1 MFTEILRGLK
11 GLKGLRGLEGLSQ
24 QERDA
29 WRRVNASK
37 LEGKSAQYE
46 DRLYANQ
53 QFVKKF
59 GMDAFNSFNKDQR
72 DYIYKNTIVNEL
84 YTDLYSPYT
93 DKIGTDGKYI
103 VDPNKGMGSEAEFK
117 KYYAMDADS
126 KLELIRSGWKP
137 TPQIE
142 SELKKERDMKL
153 ATISNSNAWVGAPNY
168 AQGAVTASFIFREP
182 IHEELS
188 RSKNNKILEGIYARD
203 LKKREEELQPEI
215 DDYYLN
221 TIGKLS
227 DSEVKSQFMKAL
239 TPSDT
244 NIGNSQLLAFFHDG
258 KNVEDEVKNFSIDDM
273 RMYLAKFKVLNDR
286 LGADAAYTAL
296 DNYAK
301 EYISDHQGKLT
312 YAGLLAKDIGI
323 GILSYTADKVNGMR
337 QLLNTGKKSVVWIDN
352 KGNVVAPDQVRTA
365 KNGDKYYI
373 NDDGKVTAIK
383 QTKMSVTDLDY
394 LGKDAEG
401 NTRSDFLNNQF
412 WADAEQYGTLDSDE
426 IKQYKKLG
434 ASPYKVVYK
443 PGDDSD
449 LLYETIKMT
458 SFAIADAASMLIP
471 GYGETVG
478 AAMQTTKAA
487 SLLGKAISTLGKGIY
502 YTSKLAKAAQ
512 PTISATAIGHAYGR
526 GVFGEALTQN
536 MQQLEE
542 YAYTFAQK
550 NFHDNYYSNKQ
561 FKDQVD
567 KDVQTEFNKLKNIQ
581 KAELNT
587 SEGDKEISNQELTD
601 EALMEKAKQIVSSTY
616 IDRGVKD
623 IQNSDDYF
631 DMVGKASESASDA
644 AMTAAI
650 TDGAKY
656 ILVNNF
662 GYRKFLFNTA
672 ADRAASS
679 ARRLARNLSEK
690 ESRRLLFKSLIDG
703 KKLKTIGKI
712 TASQAWG
719 GAWTN
724 FTDEMQSWG
733 GKQINQDRFSS
744 YLSGFYNGQASDDIY
759 GAIDAVTSYFNGAM
773 ASLAK
778 GTTWKAGLV
787 GATGSLTSFAPNVAS
802 IATTIGTK
810 RGREAWRKASL
821 GERVNM
827 IFNNGVLNEY
837 YGKKQG
843 ESEIKRYVDI
853 VNKLLDEQDNFS
865 ILKSAVA
872 LDRASIDVSNQED
885 KNAITYLKAVNAISL
900 LHQFQSD
907 SGIKDQSS
915 SRIKRWLKNKFGEG
929 ENTLG
934 AVASQS
940 TILTKALS
948 EIEDLAN
955 GNLSEESTKNYLSEY
970 YAKNPTVEQSEDNN
984 KRALEEMSQNAKT
997 LLDAENTWQ
1006 DINSKLDMVE
1016 KDRGSKISS
1025 NVRSKLLERAALDG
1039 FLSERLDALEDK
1051 ISGNR
1056 INTSTES
1063 TAETWGTKE
1072 AIKKQ
1077 VLSMERTERD
1087 LNKNIITAKNR
1098 LDSATTKLNEYKK
1111 THDIENLDDIAATE
1125 YIGLL
1130 NNVEAAKLQYEY
1142 TVNSMDKLKSR
1153 QEKMRAMSKE
1163 ESSRVLSKDEILAL
1177 PSEARARMLNDLNR
1191 SNYSKEQLE
1200 QIDALKNELTLKD
1213 PSLLQSIQDQA
1224 RLLKQKNANASAY
1237 EMMLENPEAAY
1248 TEFEAQDGV
1257 DATVSRDLF
1266 FRRYSE
1272 SINNVIRKLSN
1283 LSNIKGVS
1291 QDDIREAIYK
1301 NLRVL
1306 HPKIL
1311 DYLDTTLPNEKGLE
1325 FIPLYSNEI
1334 VKAKE
1339 WSNMLT
1345 DISKAVDQM
1354 NFDDSTKKAFSD
1366 NIGNLI
1372 DKASTRKQ
1380 AMDILEQVSNSTNV
1394 SNSDQANFRK
1404 LLNIINGVEEQR
1416 NATTTETK
1424 EEKKARQESQETQA
1438 KQEKKKIKDAE
1449 NAGDELM
1456 RGTIEENLTRIK
1468 TDIFTD
1474 NKIEQEDYSVLFN
1487 IYNELYGY
1495 DNNTLDKLISKHTD
1509 NESLVNIINKVK
1521 AVNNFTSKMLLTT
1534 TEVGESDFDFDA
1546 KSSDKFTVSPKARLQ
1561 FLTSDILLNSLPR
1574 NLSIDEAFEEFFN
1587 SNSDTVDNDIKSA
1600 LKKAYNKAKSIENTE
1615 KATVTET
1622 KEEKRV
1628 KNAENQ
1634 ADEDLGLLYGKKS
1647 ITKAINNHK
1656 NRTPNHGVSYG
1667 VTGSKVKSISDNS
1680 IVFDGL
1686 SDDRTTVK
1694 LTKEEQKEAVKILNS
1709 KLSKTEQREAIQKLF
1724 DNVADRVLNEISNND
1739 FSSIE
1744 KSKYKETQSKVQEA
1758 YQETEREKSNE
1769 QNAQEAYTETEQER
1783 RNQEEANRQ
1792 LHTYEQT
1799 DEDIAR
1805 DKAIEEQRKE
1815 GVDFSSGTIDFE
1827 SPNWEKQV
1835 EQAEAEGHKI
1845 EEGFVS
1851 KDTVDTTDQG
1861 NRESMQPSEVL
1872 AGNYF
1877 HRYDVDALIED
1888 KKEVVSYGRK
1898 GDTLDR
1904 ILKWFENAGIKLQEI
1919 VDTEVGDIM
1928 KTKPEVH
1935 LLYVNPKTT
1944 ATDDACFSDT
1954 AMLAVEYTDKI
1965 SKIHNNDRGGVI
1977 TANGKQYLIIGTLGF
1992 NNREQ
1997 QSNYVSVHN
2006 PAKGS
2011 RLKYFTANPN
2021 ERFYILPTA
2030 HTEIAEMTS
2039 GRITRQLESDSEVK
2053 IRPITELLSEPNRNP
2068 KGLKLQDLKWGIMFE
2083 DGLHYANVSPRNTVY
2098 PPRDTLSNLGAVF
2111 LLTEAANGNYIP
2123 VAIRPT
2129 MLSDL
2134 QDGALKT
2141 QLNNLFNELS
2151 STKHSDR
2158 LGAINQLVKLLNIKE
2173 EGDNILVGMKDK
2185 ATVSTVKN
2193 GTVLR
2198 TFNLKDANFS
2208 RMDLIN
2214 AIFELNPRVNITLS
2228 TLSDPVQLRMYAEA
2242 GALNT
2247 DIAKLGTS
2255 NASYTVYSMDANGN
2269 PIKTK
2274 PIENRDP
2281 STEAN
2286 SDLNKADYKKKHSVY
2301 YRGSQYRE
2309 KNGKWYNTNWKEVT
2323 DPILLSQI
2331 KWTSY
2336 IRVNDLTPNLVG
2348 NDMFGN
2354 KNNKYYIIN
2363 SNPTNAKVI
2372 KVLSNGIVAEL
2383 NINDSRVIIEKVQNR
2398 DIQAARE
2405 KAAKEEKE
2413 RLMHIENSM
2422 NYNNAEATGEG
2433 EDVTEVN
2440 EISGANLTEE
2450 QIIAQGN
2457 GDFQLDSKP
2466 QQTDTELRAQAMVD
2480 RITTDTHSITLDSKR
2495 GIYTD
2500 STGKEYARVTSVIQ
2514 ATKDAERFDPNSPW
2528 AVPSTNIGTG
2538 VDNFVRDF
2546 FANKLGNVD
2555 NLTERYSNADITQLK
2570 SFLKQL
2576 EGLKEKFDKAGLTV
2590 VPRDVTVTGEVEVT
2604 DTNGKKYKLAVAGT
2618 LDLLAYD
2625 KEGNF
2630 YIFDMKTNRSVPN
2643 EKKVTK
2649 WDKQLSLYKQFLE
2662 TKYGI
2667 SVKGTSI
2674 IPIEV
2679 KYPVPKGWGNGKTVY
2694 RADEKTNQLYYQT
2707 EDNSGALTSSTPYR
2721 DAKPILHPNIPIST
2735 SPVKIEYNLLT
2746 DSEKALLS
2754 PVVDGTFNSST
2765 GTTNIE
2771 SKNKN
2776 KDINKTGDI
2785 SLAELQAST
2794 NAKPTDVSSMLKNR
2808 NYSKKVRE
2816 ILKEK
2821 GFNGKMS
2828 EVEAWLKE
2836 HNMPISNIKDID
2848 SWIDMLQNC
2857 R

>member
-1 MFTEILRGLK
+1 
-11 GLKGLRGLEGLSQ
+11 
-24 QERDA
+24 
-29 WRRVNASK
+29 
-37 LEGKSAQYE
+37 
-46 DRLYANQ
+46 
-53 QFVKKF
+53 
-59 GMDAFNSFNKDQR
+59 MDATSRAYLFSTKDKLSPEQKKVLDNLEQKYLER
-72 DYIYKNTIVNEL
+72 GITNTEEYMNDLAKLKNAREGNIKAF
-84 YTDLYSPYT
+84 TDSSKNP
-93 DKIGTDGKYI
+93 KI
-103 VDPNKGMGSEAEFK
+103 A
-117 KYYAMDADS
+117 
-126 KLELIRSGWKP
+126 LEL
-137 TPQIE
+137 
-142 SELKKERDMKL
+142 
-153 ATISNSNAWVGAPNY
+153 
-168 AQGAVTASFIFREP
+168 
-182 IHEELS
+182 LS
-188 RSKNNKILEGIYARD
+188 RKEEEFSKAAANTRDELVGDAIEEDLTKIREDIFTNNKIEQ
-203 LKKREEELQPEI
+203 E
-215 DDYYLN
+215 DYP
-221 TIGKLS
+221 TI
-227 DSEVKSQFMKAL
+227 
-239 TPSDT
+239 
-244 NIGNSQLLAFFHDG
+244 
-258 KNVEDEVKNFSIDDM
+258 
-273 RMYLAKFKVLNDR
+273 FKVLYGYNNR
-286 LGADAAYTAL
+286 AL
-296 DNYAK
+296 DKVINR
-301 EYISDHQGKLT
+301 H
-312 YAGLLAKDIGI
+312 
-323 GILSYTADKVNGMR
+323 ADNES
-337 QLLNTGKKSVVWIDN
+337 LN
-352 KGNVVAPDQVRTA
+352 
-365 KNGDKYYI
+365 
-373 NDDGKVTAIK
+373 
-383 QTKMSVTDLDY
+383 
-394 LGKDAEG
+394 
-401 NTRSDFLNNQF
+401 
-412 WADAEQYGTLDSDE
+412 
-426 IKQYKKLG
+426 
-434 ASPYKVVYK
+434 
-443 PGDDSD
+443 
-449 LLYETIKMT
+449 
-458 SFAIADAASMLIP
+458 
-471 GYGETVG
+471 
-478 AAMQTTKAA
+478 
-487 SLLGKAISTLGKGIY
+487 
-502 YTSKLAKAAQ
+502 
-512 PTISATAIGHAYGR
+512 
-526 GVFGEALTQN
+526 
-536 MQQLEE
+536 
-542 YAYTFAQK
+542 
-550 NFHDNYYSNKQ
+550 
-561 FKDQVD
+561 
-567 KDVQTEFNKLKNIQ
+567 
-581 KAELNT
+581 
-587 SEGDKEISNQELTD
+587 
-601 EALMEKAKQIVSSTY
+601 
-616 IDRGVKD
+616 
-623 IQNSDDYF
+623 
-631 DMVGKASESASDA
+631 
-644 AMTAAI
+644 
-650 TDGAKY
+650 
-656 ILVNNF
+656 
-662 GYRKFLFNTA
+662 
-672 ADRAASS
+672 
-679 ARRLARNLSEK
+679 
-690 ESRRLLFKSLIDG
+690 
-703 KKLKTIGKI
+703 
-712 TASQAWG
+712 
-719 GAWTN
+719 
-724 FTDEMQSWG
+724 
-733 GKQINQDRFSS
+733 
-744 YLSGFYNGQASDDIY
+744 
-759 GAIDAVTSYFNGAM
+759 
-773 ASLAK
+773 
-778 GTTWKAGLV
+778 
-787 GATGSLTSFAPNVAS
+787 
-802 IATTIGTK
+802 
-810 RGREAWRKASL
+810 
-821 GERVNM
+821 
-827 IFNNGVLNEY
+827 
-837 YGKKQG
+837 
-843 ESEIKRYVDI
+843 
-853 VNKLLDEQDNFS
+853 
-865 ILKSAVA
+865 
-872 LDRASIDVSNQED
+872 
-885 KNAITYLKAVNAISL
+885 
-900 LHQFQSD
+900 
-907 SGIKDQSS
+907 
-915 SRIKRWLKNKFGEG
+915 
-929 ENTLG
+929 
-934 AVASQS
+934 
-940 TILTKALS
+940 
-948 EIEDLAN
+948 
-955 GNLSEESTKNYLSEY
+955 
-970 YAKNPTVEQSEDNN
+970 
-984 KRALEEMSQNAKT
+984 
-997 LLDAENTWQ
+997 
-1006 DINSKLDMVE
+1006 
-1016 KDRGSKISS
+1016 
-1025 NVRSKLLERAALDG
+1025 
-1039 FLSERLDALEDK
+1039 
-1051 ISGNR
+1051 
-1056 INTSTES
+1056 
-1063 TAETWGTKE
+1063 
-1072 AIKKQ
+1072 
-1077 VLSMERTERD
+1077 
-1087 LNKNIITAKNR
+1087 
-1098 LDSATTKLNEYKK
+1098 
-1111 THDIENLDDIAATE
+1111 
-1125 YIGLL
+1125 
-1130 NNVEAAKLQYEY
+1130 
-1142 TVNSMDKLKSR
+1142 
-1153 QEKMRAMSKE
+1153 
-1163 ESSRVLSKDEILAL
+1163 
-1177 PSEARARMLNDLNR
+1177 
-1191 SNYSKEQLE
+1191 
-1200 QIDALKNELTLKD
+1200 
-1213 PSLLQSIQDQA
+1213 
-1224 RLLKQKNANASAY
+1224 
-1237 EMMLENPEAAY
+1237 
-1248 TEFEAQDGV
+1248 
-1257 DATVSRDLF
+1257 
-1266 FRRYSE
+1266 
-1272 SINNVIRKLSN
+1272 
-1283 LSNIKGVS
+1283 
-1291 QDDIREAIYK
+1291 
-1301 NLRVL
+1301 
-1306 HPKIL
+1306 
-1311 DYLDTTLPNEKGLE
+1311 
-1325 FIPLYSNEI
+1325 
-1334 VKAKE
+1334 
-1339 WSNMLT
+1339 
-1345 DISKAVDQM
+1345 
-1354 NFDDSTKKAFSD
+1354 
-1366 NIGNLI
+1366 
-1372 DKASTRKQ
+1372 
-1380 AMDILEQVSNSTNV
+1380 
-1394 SNSDQANFRK
+1394 
-1404 LLNIINGVEEQR
+1404 NIINKVKEVNSFKDKMFLALLETPELGRSVDNILLNSLLKNNSIDAEFEEVFSSDAVDD
-1416 NATTTETK
+1416 NTKSALKKAYNKAKGIENTEKSTVTETK
-1424 EEKKARQESQETQA
+1424 EEKRARQESQETQA
-1438 KQEKKKIKDAE
+1438 KQE
-1449 NAGDELM
+1449 
-1456 RGTIEENLTRIK
+1456 
-1468 TDIFTD
+1468 
-1474 NKIEQEDYSVLFN
+1474 
-1487 IYNELYGY
+1487 
-1495 DNNTLDKLISKHTD
+1495 
-1509 NESLVNIINKVK
+1509 
-1521 AVNNFTSKMLLTT
+1521 
-1534 TEVGESDFDFDA
+1534 
-1546 KSSDKFTVSPKARLQ
+1546 
-1561 FLTSDILLNSLPR
+1561 
-1574 NLSIDEAFEEFFN
+1574 
-1587 SNSDTVDNDIKSA
+1587 
-1600 LKKAYNKAKSIENTE
+1600 
-1615 KATVTET
+1615 
-1622 KEEKRV
+1622 EKRV
-1628 KNAENQ
+1628 KNAE
-1634 ADEDLGLLYGKKS
+1634 D
-1647 ITKAINNHK
+1647 KA
-1656 NRTPNHGVSYG
+1656 
-1667 VTGSKVKSISDNS
+1667 
-1680 IVFDGL
+1680 
-1686 SDDRTTVK
+1686 
-1694 LTKEEQKEAVKILNS
+1694 Q
-1709 KLSKTEQREAIQKLF
+1709 EAIEVTEKE
-1724 DNVADRVLNEISNND
+1724 VSNDKNA
-1739 FSSIE
+1739 
-1744 KSKYKETQSKVQEA
+1744 QEA

-1851 KDTVDTTDQG
+1851 KDTADVTDQG

-1888 KKEVVSYGRK
+1888 KKEVVSYGRE

-1919 VDTEVGDIM
+1919 VDTEVRDIM

-2111 LLTEAANGNYIP
+2111 LLVEAANGNYIP

-2134 QDGALKT
+2134 QDGAIKT

-2151 STKHSDR
+2151 STKYSDR
-2158 LGAINQLVKLLNIKE
+2158 LGAINQLVKLLNINNK
-2173 EGDNILVGMKDK
+2173 GDNILIGMNDK

-2228 TLSDPVQLRMYAEA
+2228 TLSDPVQLKMYAEA

-2286 SDLNKADYKKKHSVY
+2286 SDLNKADYKKKHSIY

-2309 KNGKWYNTNWKEVT
+2309 KNGKWYDTNWKEVT

-2422 NYNNAEATGEG
+2422 DYNNVEATGEG

-2450 QIIAQGN
+2450 QIVAQGN

-2466 QQTDTELRAQAMVD
+2466 QQTDTELKAQAMVD

-2514 ATKDAERFDPNSPW
+2514 ATKDAERFDSNSPW

-2555 NLTERYSNADITQLK
+2555 NLNERYPNADITQLK

-2590 VPRDVTVTGEVEVT
+2590 VPRDVTVTGEIEVT

-2679 KYPVPKGWGNGKTVY
+2679 KYPTPKGWRNGKTVY

-2721 DAKPILHPNIPIST
+2721 DAKPILHSNIPIST
-2735 SPVKIEYNLLT
+2735 IPVKIEYNLLT

-2808 NYSKKVRE
+2808 NYSKKVRG

>member
-93 DKIGTDGKYI
+93 DKVGTDGKYI

-296 DNYAK
+296 YNYAK
-301 EYISDHQGKLT
+301 EYISDHQGKRT
-312 YAGLLAKDIGI
+312 YAGLLARDIGI

-412 WADAEQYGTLDSDE
+412 WADAEQYGTLDSNE

-587 SEGDKEISNQELTD
+587 SEGNKEIANQGLTD

-802 IATTIGTK
+802 IATTISTK

-821 GERVNM
+821 GEKVNM

-955 GNLSEESTKNYLSEY
+955 GNLSEESAKNYLSEY

-984 KRALEEMSQNAKT
+984 KRALEEISQNAKT
-997 LLDAENTWQ
+997 LIEAENTWQ

-1025 NVRSKLLERAALDG
+1025 NVRSRLLERAALDG

-1087 LNKNIITAKNR
+1087 LNKDIIAAKNR

-1111 THDIENLDDIAATE
+1111 NHDIENLDNIATTE

-1142 TVNSMDKLKSR
+1142 TINSMDKLKSR
-1153 QEKMRAMSKE
+1153 QEKMKAMSKE

-1200 QIDALKNELTLKD
+1200 QINALKNELTLKD

-1257 DATVSRDLF
+1257 DATISRDLF

-1272 SINNVIRKLSN
+1272 SINNVIRKLSS
-1283 LSNIKGVS
+1283 LSNIKDVS

-1372 DKASTRKQ
+1372 DKASTKKQ

-1438 KQEKKKIKDAE
+1438 KQEEKKVQDAE
-1449 NAGDELM
+1449 DKVKSHTRKLYDKYLQQLNEANTPIEKLTAINSLLQTNEKASKLGKELLQKEELDKIQKIQETLKEEGYEITPLLGTQYDDRMKVIAEFVPGKLGQKNNEIVSVSTPQILKDGKLVQAAKIVVATQVIEQAPEVENRTLRSSFKEVGLESNESAKGRIQNDNGGNLTSIQAKIIRIKALTVFENAQDSDNQRLHDAIVSAAHGIIANASVLALLYKALDAVKKGRMSVREAMALLETYMDVDDNTHKSLM
-1456 RGTIEENLTRIK
+1456 ANLDKTIEE
-1468 TDIFTD
+1468 
-1474 NKIEQEDYSVLFN
+1474 IEQSFQR
-1487 IYNELYGY
+1487 
-1495 DNNTLDKLISKHTD
+1495 
-1509 NESLVNIINKVK
+1509 
-1521 AVNNFTSKMLLTT
+1521 
-1534 TEVGESDFDFDA
+1534 
-1546 KSSDKFTVSPKARLQ
+1546 KSQS
-1561 FLTSDILLNSLPR
+1561 
-1574 NLSIDEAFEEFFN
+1574 
-1587 SNSDTVDNDIKSA
+1587 
-1600 LKKAYNKAKSIENTE
+1600 
-1615 KATVTET
+1615 
-1622 KEEKRV
+1622 
-1628 KNAENQ
+1628 
-1634 ADEDLGLLYGKKS
+1634 
-1647 ITKAINNHK
+1647 
-1656 NRTPNHGVSYG
+1656 
-1667 VTGSKVKSISDNS
+1667 
-1680 IVFDGL
+1680 
-1686 SDDRTTVK
+1686 
-1694 LTKEEQKEAVKILNS
+1694 QKEKN
-1709 KLSKTEQREAIQKLF
+1709 IQ
-1724 DNVADRVLNEISNND
+1724 
-1739 FSSIE
+1739 
-1744 KSKYKETQSKVQEA
+1744 ET

-1769 QNAQEAYTETEQER
+1769 KNAQEAYTETEQER

-1799 DEDIAR
+1799 DEDITR

-1851 KDTVDTTDQG
+1851 KDTADVTDQG

-1888 KKEVVSYGRK
+1888 KKEVVSYGRE

-2111 LLTEAANGNYIP
+2111 LLVEAANGNYIP

-2151 STKHSDR
+2151 STKYSDR
-2158 LGAINQLVKLLNIKE
+2158 LGAINQLVKLLNINEK
-2173 EGDNILVGMKDK
+2173 GDNILIGMKDK

-2228 TLSDPVQLRMYAEA
+2228 TLSDPVQLKMYAEA

-2281 STEAN
+2281 NTEAN
-2286 SDLNKADYKKKHSVY
+2286 SDLNKADYKKKHSIY

-2422 NYNNAEATGEG
+2422 DYNNVEATGEG
-2433 EDVTEVN
+2433 EDITEVN

-2450 QIIAQGN
+2450 QIVAQGN

-2466 QQTDTELRAQAMVD
+2466 QQTDTELKAQAMVD

-2514 ATKDAERFDPNSPW
+2514 ATKDAERFDPNSSW
-2528 AVPSTNIGTG
+2528 VVPSTNIGTG

-2555 NLTERYSNADITQLK
+2555 NLNERYPNADITQLK

-2679 KYPVPKGWGNGKTVY
+2679 KYPTPKGWRNGKTVY

-2721 DAKPILHPNIPIST
+2721 DAKPILHSNIPIST

-2808 NYSKKVRE
+2808 NYSKKVRG

>member
-1 MFTEILRGLK
+1 MFTEILRGLR

-93 DKIGTDGKYI
+93 DKVGTDGKYI

-188 RSKNNKILEGIYARD
+188 RSENNKILEGIYARD

-296 DNYAK
+296 YNYAK

-412 WADAEQYGTLDSDE
+412 WADAEQYGTLDSNE

-550 NFHDNYYSNKQ
+550 NFHDNYNSNKQ

-587 SEGDKEISNQELTD
+587 SEGNKEIANQGLTD

-802 IATTIGTK
+802 IATTISTK

-821 GERVNM
+821 GEKVNM

-955 GNLSEESTKNYLSEY
+955 GNLSEESAKNYLSEY

-984 KRALEEMSQNAKT
+984 KRALEEISQNAKT
-997 LLDAENTWQ
+997 LIEAENTWQ

-1025 NVRSKLLERAALDG
+1025 NVRSRLLERAALDG

-1087 LNKNIITAKNR
+1087 LNKNIIAAKNR

-1111 THDIENLDDIAATE
+1111 THDIENLDDIATTE

-1153 QEKMRAMSKE
+1153 QEKMKAMSKE

-1177 PSEARARMLNDLNR
+1177 PSEARARMLNNLNR

-1248 TEFEAQDGV
+1248 TEYEAQDGV
-1257 DATVSRDLF
+1257 DATISRDLF

-1272 SINNVIRKLSN
+1272 SINNVIRKLSS
-1283 LSNIKGVS
+1283 LSNIKDVS

-1438 KQEKKKIKDAE
+1438 KQE
-1449 NAGDELM
+1449 
-1456 RGTIEENLTRIK
+1456 
-1468 TDIFTD
+1468 
-1474 NKIEQEDYSVLFN
+1474 
-1487 IYNELYGY
+1487 
-1495 DNNTLDKLISKHTD
+1495 
-1509 NESLVNIINKVK
+1509 
-1521 AVNNFTSKMLLTT
+1521 
-1534 TEVGESDFDFDA
+1534 
-1546 KSSDKFTVSPKARLQ
+1546 
-1561 FLTSDILLNSLPR
+1561 
-1574 NLSIDEAFEEFFN
+1574 
-1587 SNSDTVDNDIKSA
+1587 
-1600 LKKAYNKAKSIENTE
+1600 
-1615 KATVTET
+1615 
-1622 KEEKRV
+1622 EKRV
-1628 KNAENQ
+1628 KDAE
-1634 ADEDLGLLYGKKS
+1634 D
-1647 ITKAINNHK
+1647 
-1656 NRTPNHGVSYG
+1656 
-1667 VTGSKVKSISDNS
+1667 
-1680 IVFDGL
+1680 
-1686 SDDRTTVK
+1686 
-1694 LTKEEQKEAVKILNS
+1694 
-1709 KLSKTEQREAIQKLF
+1709 
-1724 DNVADRVLNEISNND
+1724 
-1739 FSSIE
+1739 
-1744 KSKYKETQSKVQEA
+1744 KVQEDIQTSNQGTSFQSNIKKPSYFSSMEEQLGDKKSSWEYYRDDINRTYGGVEYVVGIPYQA
-1758 YQETEREKSNE
+1758 TIEPAIILAVDSGVLPKKYKDYLNKTRDNAIEKKDLQEIINEFKKLGIHRPKELVEYIKRNTTQEASSQSNMQETYQETEREKSNE

-1783 RNQEEANRQ
+1783 KNQEEANRQ

-1851 KDTVDTTDQG
+1851 KDTADVTDQG

-1888 KKEVVSYGRK
+1888 KKEVVSYGRE

-2111 LLTEAANGNYIP
+2111 LLVEAANGNYIP

-2228 TLSDPVQLRMYAEA
+2228 TLSDPVQLKMYAEA

-2422 NYNNAEATGEG
+2422 DYNNVEATGEG

-2450 QIIAQGN
+2450 QIVAQGN
-2457 GDFQLDSKP
+2457 GDFQLDSKS
-2466 QQTDTELRAQAMVD
+2466 QQTDTELKAQAMVD

-2528 AVPSTNIGTG
+2528 VVPSTNIGTG

-2555 NLTERYSNADITQLK
+2555 NLDERYPNTDITQLK

-2679 KYPVPKGWGNGKTVY
+2679 KYPIPKGWRNGKTVY

-2721 DAKPILHPNIPIST
+2721 DAKPILHSNIPIST

-2808 NYSKKVRE
+2808 NYSKKVRG

>member
-59 GMDAFNSFNKDQR
+59 GMDAFNSFNRDQR
-72 DYIYKNTIVNEL
+72 DYIYKDTIVNEL

-93 DKIGTDGKYI
+93 DKVGTDGKYI

-153 ATISNSNAWVGAPNY
+153 AAINNSNAWVGAPSY
-168 AQGAVTASFIFREP
+168 AQGGVTASFIFREP

-188 RSKNNKILEGIYARD
+188 RSENNKILEGIYARD
-203 LKKREEELQPEI
+203 LKKREDELQPEI

-286 LGADAAYTAL
+286 LGAGAAYTAL

-301 EYISDHQGKLT
+301 EYISDHQGNLT

-323 GILSYTADKVNGMR
+323 SVLSYTADKVNSIR
-337 QLLNTGKKSVVWIDN
+337 QLFNTGKGKSVVWIDN
-352 KGNVVAPDQVRTA
+352 KGNVVAPDQVKTA

-373 NDDGKVTAIK
+373 NDDGEVTAIK

-487 SLLGKAISTLGKGIY
+487 SLLSKAISTLGKGIY
-502 YTSKLAKAAQ
+502 YTSKLAKAVQ

-526 GVFGEALTQN
+526 GVFGESLAQN

-587 SEGDKEISNQELTD
+587 SEGNKEIANQGLTD
-601 EALMEKAKQIVSSTY
+601 EALMEKAKQIVHSTY

-656 ILVNNF
+656 MLVNNF

-703 KKLKTIGKI
+703 NKLKTIGKI

-778 GTTWKAGLV
+778 GTTWKAGFV

-802 IATTIGTK
+802 ITTTIGTK

-821 GERVNM
+821 GERANM

-843 ESEIKRYVDI
+843 ESEIKRYVDV

-885 KNAITYLKAVNAISL
+885 KNAITFLKAVNAISL

-948 EIEDLAN
+948 EIEDLVN
-955 GNLSEESTKNYLSEY
+955 GNLSEESAKSYLSEY

-997 LLDAENTWQ
+997 LQEAENTWQ

-1025 NVRSKLLERAALDG
+1025 NVRSRLLERAALDG

-1072 AIKKQ
+1072 AIKEQ

-1087 LNKNIITAKNR
+1087 LNKDIIVAKNR
-1098 LDSATTKLNEYKK
+1098 LDNATTKLNEYKK
-1111 THDIENLDDIAATE
+1111 THDIENLDDIATTE

-1142 TVNSMDKLKSR
+1142 TTNSMDKLKSR
-1153 QEKMRAMSKE
+1153 QEKMKAMSKE
-1163 ESSRVLSKDEILAL
+1163 ESSRVLSKNEILAL

-1257 DATVSRDLF
+1257 DATISRDLF

-1272 SINNVIRKLSN
+1272 SINNVIRKLSS
-1283 LSNIKGVS
+1283 LSNIKDIS

-1354 NFDDSTKKAFSD
+1354 NFDDSTKKVFSD

-1380 AMDILEQVSNSTNV
+1380 AMDILEQVSNSTDV

-1438 KQEKKKIKDAE
+1438 KQE
-1449 NAGDELM
+1449 
-1456 RGTIEENLTRIK
+1456 
-1468 TDIFTD
+1468 
-1474 NKIEQEDYSVLFN
+1474 
-1487 IYNELYGY
+1487 
-1495 DNNTLDKLISKHTD
+1495 
-1509 NESLVNIINKVK
+1509 
-1521 AVNNFTSKMLLTT
+1521 
-1534 TEVGESDFDFDA
+1534 
-1546 KSSDKFTVSPKARLQ
+1546 
-1561 FLTSDILLNSLPR
+1561 
-1574 NLSIDEAFEEFFN
+1574 
-1587 SNSDTVDNDIKSA
+1587 
-1600 LKKAYNKAKSIENTE
+1600 
-1615 KATVTET
+1615 
-1622 KEEKRV
+1622 EKRV
-1628 KNAENQ
+1628 KDAE
-1634 ADEDLGLLYGKKS
+1634 D
-1647 ITKAINNHK
+1647 KAQEAIE
-1656 NRTPNHGVSYG
+1656 
-1667 VTGSKVKSISDNS
+1667 VT
-1680 IVFDGL
+1680 
-1686 SDDRTTVK
+1686 
-1694 LTKEEQKEAVKILNS
+1694 EKEA
-1709 KLSKTEQREAIQKLF
+1709 
-1724 DNVADRVLNEISNND
+1724 SNDKNA
-1739 FSSIE
+1739 
-1744 KSKYKETQSKVQEA
+1744 QEA
-1758 YQETEREKSNE
+1758 YQETEKEKSNE
-1769 QNAQEAYTETEQER
+1769 QNAQETYTETKQER
-1783 RNQEEANRQ
+1783 RNQEEANKQ
-1792 LHTYEQT
+1792 LNTYEQT

-1827 SPNWEKQV
+1827 SPDWEKQV

-1851 KDTVDTTDQG
+1851 KDTTDVTDQG

-1898 GDTLDR
+1898 GDILDR

-2053 IRPITELLSEPNRNP
+2053 IRPVTELLSEPNRNP

-2111 LLTEAANGNYIP
+2111 LLIETANGNYIP
-2123 VAIRPT
+2123 VAIRST

-2134 QDGALKT
+2134 QDGTLKT

-2151 STKHSDR
+2151 STKYSDR
-2158 LGAINQLVKLLNIKE
+2158 LGAINQLVKLLNINEK
-2173 EGDNILVGMKDK
+2173 GDNILIGMDDK

-2228 TLSDPVQLRMYAEA
+2228 TLSDPVQLKMYAEA

-2354 KNNKYYIIN
+2354 KNNEYYIIN

-2398 DIQAARE
+2398 DIQATRE

-2422 NYNNAEATGEG
+2422 DYDNAEAAGEG
-2433 EDVTEVN
+2433 EDVTKVN

-2466 QQTDTELRAQAMVD
+2466 QPTDTELKAQAMVD
-2480 RITTDTHSITLDSKR
+2480 RITSDSHDIILDEKR
-2495 GIYTD
+2495 GVYVD
-2500 STGKEYARVTSVIQ
+2500 STGKERARVTSVIQ
-2514 ATKDAERFDPNSPW
+2514 ATEGTERFDPNSPW
-2528 AVPSTNIGTG
+2528 ITPSTNVGTG
-2538 VDNFVRDF
+2538 MDNFVRDF
-2546 FANKLGNVD
+2546 FASKLGSLD
-2555 NLTERYSNADITQLK
+2555 SLQERYPNATTAQLQA
-2570 SFLKQL
+2570 FEKQL
-2576 EGLKEKFDKAGLTV
+2576 QEFKAKLDKAGLTV

-2604 DTNGKKYKLAVAGT
+2604 DTNGKKYKLPVAGT

-2625 KEGNF
+2625 KDGNF
-2630 YIFDMKTNRSVPN
+2630 YIFDMKTNHSTPN
-2643 EKKVTK
+2643 AKKAAK
-2649 WDKQLSLYKQFLE
+2649 WNKQLSLYKQFLE
-2662 TKYGI
+2662 EKYGV
-2667 SVKGTSI
+2667 SVKETSI

-2679 KYPVPKGWGNGKTVY
+2679 KYPAPKGWRNGKTVY

-2721 DAKPILHPNIPIST
+2721 DAKPILHSNIPIST
-2735 SPVKIEYNLLT
+2735 SPVKIEYSLLT

-2771 SKNKN
+2771 NKNKN

-2794 NAKPTDVSSMLKNR
+2794 NAKPTNVSSMLKNR
-2808 NYSKKVRE
+2808 NYSKKVRG

>member
-1 MFTEILRGLK
+1 MFTEILRGLR

-93 DKIGTDGKYI
+93 DKVGTDGKYI

-188 RSKNNKILEGIYARD
+188 RSENNKILEGIYARD

-296 DNYAK
+296 YNYAK

-412 WADAEQYGTLDSDE
+412 WADAEQYGTLDSNE

-471 GYGETVG
+471 GYGETLG

-587 SEGDKEISNQELTD
+587 SEGDKEIANQGLTD

-690 ESRRLLFKSLIDG
+690 EGRRLLFKSLIDG
-703 KKLKTIGKI
+703 KKLRTIGKI

-759 GAIDAVTSYFNGAM
+759 GAIDAVTSYFNGAI

-802 IATTIGTK
+802 ITTTIGTK

-915 SRIKRWLKNKFGEG
+915 SRIKRWLNNKFGEG

-955 GNLSEESTKNYLSEY
+955 GNLSEESAKNYLSEY

-984 KRALEEMSQNAKT
+984 KRALEEISQNAKT
-997 LLDAENTWQ
+997 LIEAENTWQ

-1025 NVRSKLLERAALDG
+1025 NVRSRLLERAALDG

-1087 LNKNIITAKNR
+1087 LNKDIIATKNR

-1111 THDIENLDDIAATE
+1111 THDIEDLDDIATTE

-1153 QEKMRAMSKE
+1153 QEKMKAMSKE
-1163 ESSRVLSKDEILAL
+1163 ESSRVLSKDEILTL

-1272 SINNVIRKLSN
+1272 SINNVIRKLSS
-1283 LSNIKGVS
+1283 LSNIKDVS

-1354 NFDDSTKKAFSD
+1354 NFDDSTKEAFSD

-1438 KQEKKKIKDAE
+1438 K
-1449 NAGDELM
+1449 
-1456 RGTIEENLTRIK
+1456 
-1468 TDIFTD
+1468 
-1474 NKIEQEDYSVLFN
+1474 
-1487 IYNELYGY
+1487 
-1495 DNNTLDKLISKHTD
+1495 
-1509 NESLVNIINKVK
+1509 
-1521 AVNNFTSKMLLTT
+1521 
-1534 TEVGESDFDFDA
+1534 
-1546 KSSDKFTVSPKARLQ
+1546 
-1561 FLTSDILLNSLPR
+1561 
-1574 NLSIDEAFEEFFN
+1574 
-1587 SNSDTVDNDIKSA
+1587 
-1600 LKKAYNKAKSIENTE
+1600 
-1615 KATVTET
+1615 

-1628 KNAENQ
+1628 KDAE
-1634 ADEDLGLLYGKKS
+1634 D
-1647 ITKAINNHK
+1647 KAQEAIE
-1656 NRTPNHGVSYG
+1656 
-1667 VTGSKVKSISDNS
+1667 VT
-1680 IVFDGL
+1680 
-1686 SDDRTTVK
+1686 
-1694 LTKEEQKEAVKILNS
+1694 EKEA
-1709 KLSKTEQREAIQKLF
+1709 
-1724 DNVADRVLNEISNND
+1724 SNDKNA
-1739 FSSIE
+1739 
-1744 KSKYKETQSKVQEA
+1744 QEA

-1783 RNQEEANRQ
+1783 KNQEEANRQ

-1851 KDTVDTTDQG
+1851 KDTADVTDQG

-1888 KKEVVSYGRK
+1888 KKEVVSYGRE

-2111 LLTEAANGNYIP
+2111 LLVEAANGNYIP

-2134 QDGALKT
+2134 QDGTLKT

-2151 STKHSDR
+2151 STKYSDR

-2228 TLSDPVQLRMYAEA
+2228 TLSDPVQLKMYAEA

-2422 NYNNAEATGEG
+2422 DYNNVEATGEG

-2450 QIIAQGN
+2450 QIVAQGN

-2466 QQTDTELRAQAMVD
+2466 QQTDTELKAQAMVD

-2514 ATKDAERFDPNSPW
+2514 ATKDAERFDPNSSW
-2528 AVPSTNIGTG
+2528 VVPSTNIGTG

-2555 NLTERYSNADITQLK
+2555 NLDERYPNADITQLK

-2643 EKKVTK
+2643 EKKVAK

-2679 KYPVPKGWGNGKTVY
+2679 KYPTPKGWRNGKTVY

-2721 DAKPILHPNIPIST
+2721 DAKPILHSNIPIST
-2735 SPVKIEYNLLT
+2735 IPVKIEYNLLT

-2808 NYSKKVRE
+2808 NYSKKVRG

>member
-1 MFTEILRGLK
+1 M
-11 GLKGLRGLEGLSQ
+11 
-24 QERDA
+24 
-29 WRRVNASK
+29 
-37 LEGKSAQYE
+37 
-46 DRLYANQ
+46 
-53 QFVKKF
+53 
-59 GMDAFNSFNKDQR
+59 
-72 DYIYKNTIVNEL
+72 
-84 YTDLYSPYT
+84 
-93 DKIGTDGKYI
+93 
-103 VDPNKGMGSEAEFK
+103 
-117 KYYAMDADS
+117 
-126 KLELIRSGWKP
+126 
-137 TPQIE
+137 
-142 SELKKERDMKL
+142 
-153 ATISNSNAWVGAPNY
+153 
-168 AQGAVTASFIFREP
+168 
-182 IHEELS
+182 
-188 RSKNNKILEGIYARD
+188 
-203 LKKREEELQPEI
+203 
-215 DDYYLN
+215 
-221 TIGKLS
+221 
-227 DSEVKSQFMKAL
+227 
-239 TPSDT
+239 
-244 NIGNSQLLAFFHDG
+244 
-258 KNVEDEVKNFSIDDM
+258 
-273 RMYLAKFKVLNDR
+273 
-286 LGADAAYTAL
+286 
-296 DNYAK
+296 
-301 EYISDHQGKLT
+301 
-312 YAGLLAKDIGI
+312 
-323 GILSYTADKVNGMR
+323 
-337 QLLNTGKKSVVWIDN
+337 TG
-352 KGNVVAPDQVRTA
+352 
-365 KNGDKYYI
+365 
-373 NDDGKVTAIK
+373 
-383 QTKMSVTDLDY
+383 
-394 LGKDAEG
+394 
-401 NTRSDFLNNQF
+401 
-412 WADAEQYGTLDSDE
+412 
-426 IKQYKKLG
+426 
-434 ASPYKVVYK
+434 
-443 PGDDSD
+443 
-449 LLYETIKMT
+449 
-458 SFAIADAASMLIP
+458 
-471 GYGETVG
+471 
-478 AAMQTTKAA
+478 
-487 SLLGKAISTLGKGIY
+487 
-502 YTSKLAKAAQ
+502 
-512 PTISATAIGHAYGR
+512 
-526 GVFGEALTQN
+526 
-536 MQQLEE
+536 
-542 YAYTFAQK
+542 
-550 NFHDNYYSNKQ
+550 
-561 FKDQVD
+561 
-567 KDVQTEFNKLKNIQ
+567 VQTC
-581 KAELNT
+581 
-587 SEGDKEISNQELTD
+587 
-601 EALMEKAKQIVSSTY
+601 ALPI
-616 IDRGVKD
+616 
-623 IQNSDDYF
+623 
-631 DMVGKASESASDA
+631 
-644 AMTAAI
+644 
-650 TDGAKY
+650 
-656 ILVNNF
+656 
-662 GYRKFLFNTA
+662 
-672 ADRAASS
+672 
-679 ARRLARNLSEK
+679 
-690 ESRRLLFKSLIDG
+690 
-703 KKLKTIGKI
+703 
-712 TASQAWG
+712 
-719 GAWTN
+719 
-724 FTDEMQSWG
+724 
-733 GKQINQDRFSS
+733 
-744 YLSGFYNGQASDDIY
+744 
-759 GAIDAVTSYFNGAM
+759 
-773 ASLAK
+773 
-778 GTTWKAGLV
+778 
-787 GATGSLTSFAPNVAS
+787 SFAPNVAS

-821 GERVNM
+821 GEKVNM

-900 LHQFQSD
+900 LHQFQND

-955 GNLSEESTKNYLSEY
+955 GNLSEESAKNYLSEY

-997 LLDAENTWQ
+997 LLEAENTWQ

-1016 KDRGSKISS
+1016 KDRGSKISP
-1025 NVRSKLLERAALDG
+1025 NVRSRLLERAALDG

-1087 LNKNIITAKNR
+1087 LNKNIIAAKNR

-1111 THDIENLDDIAATE
+1111 THDIENLDNIATTE

-1130 NNVEAAKLQYEY
+1130 NNVEAAKLQYKY

-1153 QEKMRAMSKE
+1153 QEKMKAMSKE

-1334 VKAKE
+1334 AKAKE

-1354 NFDDSTKKAFSD
+1354 NFDDSTKKVIKD

-1394 SNSDQANFRK
+1394 SHSDQANFRK
-1404 LLNIINGVEEQR
+1404 LLNIINGVRKQR

-1438 KQEKKKIKDAE
+1438 KQE
-1449 NAGDELM
+1449 
-1456 RGTIEENLTRIK
+1456 
-1468 TDIFTD
+1468 
-1474 NKIEQEDYSVLFN
+1474 
-1487 IYNELYGY
+1487 
-1495 DNNTLDKLISKHTD
+1495 
-1509 NESLVNIINKVK
+1509 
-1521 AVNNFTSKMLLTT
+1521 
-1534 TEVGESDFDFDA
+1534 
-1546 KSSDKFTVSPKARLQ
+1546 
-1561 FLTSDILLNSLPR
+1561 
-1574 NLSIDEAFEEFFN
+1574 
-1587 SNSDTVDNDIKSA
+1587 
-1600 LKKAYNKAKSIENTE
+1600 
-1615 KATVTET
+1615 
-1622 KEEKRV
+1622 EKRV
-1628 KNAENQ
+1628 KDAEEGVNPSTGDVFNFKISNKSKSREVSYQ
-1634 ADEDLGLLYGKKS
+1634 VTPHIKTDDRGITTITYSSSLKYTKGAPKNHKEGETRTLEDGKGFVNIDPNDIDEAQYASLGTTRKDGTRVTTENVTQDEIEEAHETIVTLTTNPLTGERDLKAKKIVTTKDGKAFVDIGDTRFPLKS
-1647 ITKAINNHK
+1647 EAVSKYTGKETKA
-1656 NRTPNHGVSYG
+1656 
-1667 VTGSKVKSISDNS
+1667 
-1680 IVFDGL
+1680 
-1686 SDDRTTVK
+1686 
-1694 LTKEEQKEAVKILNS
+1694 Q
-1709 KLSKTEQREAIQKLF
+1709 EAIQT
-1724 DNVADRVLNEISNND
+1724 SNQEASSQSNIKKPSY
-1739 FSSIE
+1739 FSSMEEQLGDKRSSWEYYRDDINRTYNGVEYVTGIPYQSTLEPAIILAVDSGVLPKKYKDYLNRTRDNAIE
-1744 KSKYKETQSKVQEA
+1744 KKDLQEIINEFKKLGIHRPKELIEYIKRNTTQEA
-1758 YQETEREKSNE
+1758 SSQSNMQETYQETKREKSNE

-1851 KDTVDTTDQG
+1851 KDTADITDQG

-1888 KKEVVSYGRK
+1888 KKEVVSYGRE

-1935 LLYVNPKTT
+1935 LLYVNPKTN

-2030 HTEIAEMTS
+2030 HTEISEMTS
-2039 GRITRQLESDSEVK
+2039 GRIARQLESDSEVK

-2111 LLTEAANGNYIP
+2111 LLVEAANGNYIP
-2123 VAIRPT
+2123 AAIRPT

-2173 EGDNILVGMKDK
+2173 EGDNILIGMKDK

-2198 TFNLKDANFS
+2198 TFNLKDVNFS

-2422 NYNNAEATGEG
+2422 DYNNAEATGKG

-2450 QIIAQGN
+2450 QIVAQGN

-2466 QQTDTELRAQAMVD
+2466 QPTDTELKAQAMVD

-2555 NLTERYSNADITQLK
+2555 NLNERYPNADITQLK
-2570 SFLKQL
+2570 NFLKQL

-2721 DAKPILHPNIPIST
+2721 DAKPILHSNIPIST
-2735 SPVKIEYNLLT
+2735 SPVKIEYSLLT

-2808 NYSKKVRE
+2808 NYSKKVRG

>member
-29 WRRVNASK
+29 WRRANASK

-59 GMDAFNSFNKDQR
+59 GIDAFNSFNKDQR

-93 DKIGTDGKYI
+93 DKVGTDGKYI

-188 RSKNNKILEGIYARD
+188 RSENNKILEGIYARD

-296 DNYAK
+296 YNYAK

-449 LLYETIKMT
+449 LLYDTIKMT

-587 SEGDKEISNQELTD
+587 SEGDKEIANQELTD

-759 GAIDAVTSYFNGAM
+759 GAIDAVTSYFNGAI

-955 GNLSEESTKNYLSEY
+955 GNLSEESAKNYLSEY

-997 LLDAENTWQ
+997 LLEAENTWQ

-1025 NVRSKLLERAALDG
+1025 NVRSRLLERAALDG

-1087 LNKNIITAKNR
+1087 LNKNIIAAKNR

-1111 THDIENLDDIAATE
+1111 THDIENLDNIATTE

-1142 TVNSMDKLKSR
+1142 TVNSMDELKSR

-1163 ESSRVLSKDEILAL
+1163 ESSRV
-1177 PSEARARMLNDLNR
+1177 
-1191 SNYSKEQLE
+1191 
-1200 QIDALKNELTLKD
+1200 
-1213 PSLLQSIQDQA
+1213 
-1224 RLLKQKNANASAY
+1224 
-1237 EMMLENPEAAY
+1237 
-1248 TEFEAQDGV
+1248 
-1257 DATVSRDLF
+1257 
-1266 FRRYSE
+1266 
-1272 SINNVIRKLSN
+1272 
-1283 LSNIKGVS
+1283 
-1291 QDDIREAIYK
+1291 
-1301 NLRVL
+1301 
-1306 HPKIL
+1306 
-1311 DYLDTTLPNEKGLE
+1311 
-1325 FIPLYSNEI
+1325 
-1334 VKAKE
+1334 
-1339 WSNMLT
+1339 
-1345 DISKAVDQM
+1345 
-1354 NFDDSTKKAFSD
+1354 
-1366 NIGNLI
+1366 
-1372 DKASTRKQ
+1372 
-1380 AMDILEQVSNSTNV
+1380 
-1394 SNSDQANFRK
+1394 
-1404 LLNIINGVEEQR
+1404 
-1416 NATTTETK
+1416 
-1424 EEKKARQESQETQA
+1424 
-1438 KQEKKKIKDAE
+1438 
-1449 NAGDELM
+1449 
-1456 RGTIEENLTRIK
+1456 
-1468 TDIFTD
+1468 
-1474 NKIEQEDYSVLFN
+1474 
-1487 IYNELYGY
+1487 
-1495 DNNTLDKLISKHTD
+1495 
-1509 NESLVNIINKVK
+1509 
-1521 AVNNFTSKMLLTT
+1521 
-1534 TEVGESDFDFDA
+1534 
-1546 KSSDKFTVSPKARLQ
+1546 
-1561 FLTSDILLNSLPR
+1561 
-1574 NLSIDEAFEEFFN
+1574 
-1587 SNSDTVDNDIKSA
+1587 
-1600 LKKAYNKAKSIENTE
+1600 
-1615 KATVTET
+1615 
-1622 KEEKRV
+1622 
-1628 KNAENQ
+1628 
-1634 ADEDLGLLYGKKS
+1634 
-1647 ITKAINNHK
+1647 
-1656 NRTPNHGVSYG
+1656 
-1667 VTGSKVKSISDNS
+1667 
-1680 IVFDGL
+1680 
-1686 SDDRTTVK
+1686 
-1694 LTKEEQKEAVKILNS
+1694 
-1709 KLSKTEQREAIQKLF
+1709 
-1724 DNVADRVLNEISNND
+1724 
-1739 FSSIE
+1739 
-1744 KSKYKETQSKVQEA
+1744 
-1758 YQETEREKSNE
+1758 
-1769 QNAQEAYTETEQER
+1769 
-1783 RNQEEANRQ
+1783 
-1792 LHTYEQT
+1792 
-1799 DEDIAR
+1799 
-1805 DKAIEEQRKE
+1805 
-1815 GVDFSSGTIDFE
+1815 
-1827 SPNWEKQV
+1827 
-1835 EQAEAEGHKI
+1835 
-1845 EEGFVS
+1845 
-1851 KDTVDTTDQG
+1851 
-1861 NRESMQPSEVL
+1861 
-1872 AGNYF
+1872 
-1877 HRYDVDALIED
+1877 
-1888 KKEVVSYGRK
+1888 
-1898 GDTLDR
+1898 
-1904 ILKWFENAGIKLQEI
+1904 
-1919 VDTEVGDIM
+1919 
-1928 KTKPEVH
+1928 
-1935 LLYVNPKTT
+1935 
-1944 ATDDACFSDT
+1944 
-1954 AMLAVEYTDKI
+1954 
-1965 SKIHNNDRGGVI
+1965 
-1977 TANGKQYLIIGTLGF
+1977 
-1992 NNREQ
+1992 
-1997 QSNYVSVHN
+1997 
-2006 PAKGS
+2006 
-2011 RLKYFTANPN
+2011 
-2021 ERFYILPTA
+2021 
-2030 HTEIAEMTS
+2030 
-2039 GRITRQLESDSEVK
+2039 
-2053 IRPITELLSEPNRNP
+2053 
-2068 KGLKLQDLKWGIMFE
+2068 
-2083 DGLHYANVSPRNTVY
+2083 
-2098 PPRDTLSNLGAVF
+2098 
-2111 LLTEAANGNYIP
+2111 
-2123 VAIRPT
+2123 
-2129 MLSDL
+2129 
-2134 QDGALKT
+2134 
-2141 QLNNLFNELS
+2141 
-2151 STKHSDR
+2151 
-2158 LGAINQLVKLLNIKE
+2158 
-2173 EGDNILVGMKDK
+2173 
-2185 ATVSTVKN
+2185 
-2193 GTVLR
+2193 
-2198 TFNLKDANFS
+2198 
-2208 RMDLIN
+2208 
-2214 AIFELNPRVNITLS
+2214 
-2228 TLSDPVQLRMYAEA
+2228 
-2242 GALNT
+2242 
-2247 DIAKLGTS
+2247 
-2255 NASYTVYSMDANGN
+2255 
-2269 PIKTK
+2269 
-2274 PIENRDP
+2274 
-2281 STEAN
+2281 
-2286 SDLNKADYKKKHSVY
+2286 
-2301 YRGSQYRE
+2301 
-2309 KNGKWYNTNWKEVT
+2309 
-2323 DPILLSQI
+2323 
-2331 KWTSY
+2331 
-2336 IRVNDLTPNLVG
+2336 
-2348 NDMFGN
+2348 
-2354 KNNKYYIIN
+2354 
-2363 SNPTNAKVI
+2363 
-2372 KVLSNGIVAEL
+2372 
-2383 NINDSRVIIEKVQNR
+2383 
-2398 DIQAARE
+2398 
-2405 KAAKEEKE
+2405 
-2413 RLMHIENSM
+2413 
-2422 NYNNAEATGEG
+2422 
-2433 EDVTEVN
+2433 
-2440 EISGANLTEE
+2440 
-2450 QIIAQGN
+2450 
-2457 GDFQLDSKP
+2457 
-2466 QQTDTELRAQAMVD
+2466 
-2480 RITTDTHSITLDSKR
+2480 
-2495 GIYTD
+2495 
-2500 STGKEYARVTSVIQ
+2500 
-2514 ATKDAERFDPNSPW
+2514 
-2528 AVPSTNIGTG
+2528 
-2538 VDNFVRDF
+2538 
-2546 FANKLGNVD
+2546 
-2555 NLTERYSNADITQLK
+2555 
-2570 SFLKQL
+2570 
-2576 EGLKEKFDKAGLTV
+2576 
-2590 VPRDVTVTGEVEVT
+2590 
-2604 DTNGKKYKLAVAGT
+2604 
-2618 LDLLAYD
+2618 
-2625 KEGNF
+2625 
-2630 YIFDMKTNRSVPN
+2630 
-2643 EKKVTK
+2643 
-2649 WDKQLSLYKQFLE
+2649 
-2662 TKYGI
+2662 
-2667 SVKGTSI
+2667 
-2674 IPIEV
+2674 
-2679 KYPVPKGWGNGKTVY
+2679 
-2694 RADEKTNQLYYQT
+2694 
-2707 EDNSGALTSSTPYR
+2707 
-2721 DAKPILHPNIPIST
+2721 
-2735 SPVKIEYNLLT
+2735 
-2746 DSEKALLS
+2746 
-2754 PVVDGTFNSST
+2754 
-2765 GTTNIE
+2765 
-2771 SKNKN
+2771 
-2776 KDINKTGDI
+2776 
-2785 SLAELQAST
+2785 
-2794 NAKPTDVSSMLKNR
+2794 
-2808 NYSKKVRE
+2808 
-2816 ILKEK
+2816 
-2821 GFNGKMS
+2821 
-2828 EVEAWLKE
+2828 
-2836 HNMPISNIKDID
+2836 
-2848 SWIDMLQNC
+2848 
-2857 R
+2857 

>member
-1 MFTEILRGLK
+1 MFTEILRGLR

-29 WRRVNASK
+29 WRRANASK

-46 DRLYANQ
+46 NRLYANQ

-93 DKIGTDGKYI
+93 DKVGTDGKYI

-188 RSKNNKILEGIYARD
+188 RSENNKILEGIYARD

-258 KNVEDEVKNFSIDDM
+258 KNIEDEVKNFSIDDM

-312 YAGLLAKDIGI
+312 YTGLLAKDIGI

-412 WADAEQYGTLDSDE
+412 WADAEQYGTLDSNE

-449 LLYETIKMT
+449 LLYDTIKMT
-458 SFAIADAASMLIP
+458 SFAIADVASMLIP

-478 AAMQTTKAA
+478 AAMQATKAA

-502 YTSKLAKAAQ
+502 YTSKLAKAVQ

-567 KDVQTEFNKLKNIQ
+567 KDIQTEFNKLKNIQ

-587 SEGDKEISNQELTD
+587 SEGDKEIANQGLTD

-821 GERVNM
+821 GEKVNM

-900 LHQFQSD
+900 LHQFQND

-955 GNLSEESTKNYLSEY
+955 GNLSEESAKNYLSEY

-997 LLDAENTWQ
+997 LLEAENTWQ

-1025 NVRSKLLERAALDG
+1025 NVRSRLLERAALDG

-1087 LNKNIITAKNR
+1087 LNKNIIVAKNR

-1111 THDIENLDDIAATE
+1111 THDIENLDDIATTE

-1153 QEKMRAMSKE
+1153 QEKMKAMSKE

-1257 DATVSRDLF
+1257 DATISRDLF

-1424 EEKKARQESQETQA
+1424 KEKKARQESQETQA
-1438 KQEKKKIKDAE
+1438 RQ
-1449 NAGDELM
+1449 
-1456 RGTIEENLTRIK
+1456 
-1468 TDIFTD
+1468 
-1474 NKIEQEDYSVLFN
+1474 
-1487 IYNELYGY
+1487 
-1495 DNNTLDKLISKHTD
+1495 
-1509 NESLVNIINKVK
+1509 
-1521 AVNNFTSKMLLTT
+1521 
-1534 TEVGESDFDFDA
+1534 
-1546 KSSDKFTVSPKARLQ
+1546 
-1561 FLTSDILLNSLPR
+1561 
-1574 NLSIDEAFEEFFN
+1574 
-1587 SNSDTVDNDIKSA
+1587 
-1600 LKKAYNKAKSIENTE
+1600 
-1615 KATVTET
+1615 
-1622 KEEKRV
+1622 EEKRV
-1628 KNAENQ
+1628 KDAE
-1634 ADEDLGLLYGKKS
+1634 D
-1647 ITKAINNHK
+1647 KAQEAIE
-1656 NRTPNHGVSYG
+1656 
-1667 VTGSKVKSISDNS
+1667 VT
-1680 IVFDGL
+1680 
-1686 SDDRTTVK
+1686 
-1694 LTKEEQKEAVKILNS
+1694 EKEA
-1709 KLSKTEQREAIQKLF
+1709 
-1724 DNVADRVLNEISNND
+1724 SNDKNA
-1739 FSSIE
+1739 
-1744 KSKYKETQSKVQEA
+1744 QEA
-1758 YQETEREKSNE
+1758 YQETEKEKSNE

-1783 RNQEEANRQ
+1783 KNQEEANRQ

-1851 KDTVDTTDQG
+1851 KDTPDVTDQG

-1888 KKEVVSYGRK
+1888 KKEVVSYGRE

-2039 GRITRQLESDSEVK
+2039 GRIARQLENDSEVK

-2111 LLTEAANGNYIP
+2111 LLVEAANGNYIP
-2123 VAIRPT
+2123 AAIRPT

-2398 DIQAARE
+2398 DIQLARE

-2422 NYNNAEATGEG
+2422 DYNNAKVTGEG

-2466 QQTDTELRAQAMVD
+2466 QPTDTELKAQAMVD

-2514 ATKDAERFDPNSPW
+2514 ATKDAERFDSNSPW

-2546 FANKLGNVD
+2546 FANKLGNVE
-2555 NLTERYSNADITQLK
+2555 NLDERYPNADITQLN

-2679 KYPVPKGWGNGKTVY
+2679 KYPIPKGWKDGKTVY

-2721 DAKPILHPNIPIST
+2721 DAKPILHSNIPIST
-2735 SPVKIEYNLLT
+2735 SPVKIEYSLLT

-2808 NYSKKVRE
+2808 NYSKKVRG